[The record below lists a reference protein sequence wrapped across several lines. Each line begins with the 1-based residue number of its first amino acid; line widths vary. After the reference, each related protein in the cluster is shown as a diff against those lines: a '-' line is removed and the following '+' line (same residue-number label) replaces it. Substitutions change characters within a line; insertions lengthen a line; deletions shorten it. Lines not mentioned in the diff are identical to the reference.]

1 MSFEALMT
9 EDNVLKCYLVT
20 IIPGHSFSTHTM
32 RHPQIQESRNQ
43 PKAKVMKL
51 RLQLLKLTLNAL
63 FRNDNF
69 KNPRFVEKEK
79 NLLNYNND
87 KDVLNSNKRKL
98 VTKQYR
104 IFTLS
109 HRVRKKHL

>member
-1 MSFEALMT
+1 
-9 EDNVLKCYLVT
+9 
-20 IIPGHSFSTHTM
+20 M
-32 RHPQIQESRNQ
+32 RHPQIQEGRKQ
-43 PKAKVMKL
+43 PKAEVMKL

-63 FRNDNF
+63 FRDDNF

-87 KDVLNSNKRKL
+87 KDVLNSNKQKL